1 MKRNTNN
8 LKNNIEK
15 NNIENMQKK
24 IRDQAKR
31 LCSMQEY
38 INKLETTLKDNQNN
52 NTLKNN
58 YQSYEDLNKKYS
70 DLQQKYNTLFINS
83 QIYSSSSSITNEEF
97 NKDNLISKLKKEN
110 SELKRKLQN
119 EIAKNQ
125 QQKNNI
131 EFLKQNLETDIV
143 KNGLRGCLNYLTE
156 KLLNNDKDGEDAYLD
171 ILLDINKIKE
181 ENQNLIE
188 ENQNLINENQ
198 KLIEEK
204 NKYIEK
210 KLNFQKMDENLQKNM
225 DIINKLNL
233 ENNNLYSKNELLQ
246 NELQQ
251 IKNNLNQNEKNLYEL
266 KEQNYLI
273 IRENEILKN
282 DNNNL
287 IGLKNE
293 NNNLI
298 NTINELELKNNQL
311 DNEIKSL
318 KDYKLGYD
326 LIKKENDEIKNLNQT
341 LSYDNALFEQDVIFL
356 KTNLDKLMDV
366 GKNNILLQNELED
379 LRNLLN
385 NLKNRKQVNNV
396 FEKIS
401 ELEQRNKDLESLLIQ
416 KEEKNKLNNQKY
428 INDVINN
435 YTYNHTNKNTYISD
449 TNKINN
455 ENNKYI
461 LANQYYADLLLRVLK
476 YHIKDNINVKNIL
489 FQLLDL
495 NHKKIVLISDIDN
508 LKIICDN
515 KTKNN
520 IYKNNKKDDINKK
533 KIELKN
539 KEKELETLLSTITY
553 FDKELMQ
560 YEPK

>member
-58 YQSYEDLNKKYS
+58 YQSYEDLNKKYN

-83 QIYSSSSSITNEEF
+83 QIYSSSSSITNEEL

-156 KLLNNDKDGEDAYLD
+156 KLLNNDKDGEDAYLE

-204 NKYIEK
+204 NKNIEK

-356 KTNLDKLMDV
+356 KTNLDKLMDI
-366 GKNNILLQNELED
+366 GKNNILLKNELED

-396 FEKIS
+396 FEKIT
-401 ELEQRNKDLESLLIQ
+401 EFEQRNKDLESLLIQ
-416 KEEKNKLNNQKY
+416 KEEKNKLNNKKY

-435 YTYNHTNKNTYISD
+435 YTYNHINKNTYRRA

-508 LKIICDN
+508 LKIIFDN

-520 IYKNNKKDDINKK
+520 INKNNKKDDINKK

>member
-1 MKRNTNN
+1 
-8 LKNNIEK
+8 
-15 NNIENMQKK
+15 MQKK

-58 YQSYEDLNKKYS
+58 YQSYEDLNKKYN
-70 DLQQKYNTLFINS
+70 DLQHKYNTLFINS
-83 QIYSSSSSITNEEF
+83 QIYSSSSSITNEEL
-97 NKDNLISKLKKEN
+97 NKDNLISKLKKKN

-156 KLLNNDKDGEDAYLD
+156 KLLNNDKDGEDAYLE

-188 ENQNLINENQ
+188 ENQNLISENQ

-356 KTNLDKLMDV
+356 KTNLDKLTDV
-366 GKNNILLQNELED
+366 GKNNILLKNELED

-416 KEEKNKLNNQKY
+416 KEEKNKLNNKKY
-428 INDVINN
+428 INDMINN
-435 YTYNHTNKNTYISD
+435 YTYNHTNKNNYRRA

-515 KTKNN
+515 KTKNIN
-520 IYKNNKKDDINKK
+520 KNNKKDDINKK

>member
-58 YQSYEDLNKKYS
+58 YQSYEDLNKKYN

-83 QIYSSSSSITNEEF
+83 QIYSSSSSITNEEL

-156 KLLNNDKDGEDAYLD
+156 KLLNNDKDGEDAYLE

-204 NKYIEK
+204 NKNIEK

-251 IKNNLNQNEKNLYEL
+251 IKNNLNQNEKNLHEL

-366 GKNNILLQNELED
+366 GKNNILLKNELED

-416 KEEKNKLNNQKY
+416 KEEKNKLNNKKY

-435 YTYNHTNKNTYISD
+435 YTYNHTNKNTYRRA

-461 LANQYYADLLLRVLK
+461 LANRYYADLLLRVLK

-520 IYKNNKKDDINKK
+520 INKNNKKDDINKK

>member
-58 YQSYEDLNKKYS
+58 YQSYEDLNKKYN

-83 QIYSSSSSITNEEF
+83 QIYSSSSSITNEEL

-156 KLLNNDKDGEDAYLD
+156 KLLNNDKDGEDAYLE

-311 DNEIKSL
+311 NNEIKSL

-366 GKNNILLQNELED
+366 GKNNILLKNELED

-416 KEEKNKLNNQKY
+416 KEEKNKLNNKKY

-435 YTYNHTNKNTYISD
+435 YTYNHTNKNTYRRA

-508 LKIICDN
+508 LNKICDN
-515 KTKNN
+515 KTKNIN
-520 IYKNNKKDDINKK
+520 KNNKKDDINKK

>member
-58 YQSYEDLNKKYS
+58 YQSYEDLNKKYN

-83 QIYSSSSSITNEEF
+83 QIYSSSSSITNEEL

-156 KLLNNDKDGEDAYLD
+156 KLLNNDKDGEDAYLE

-204 NKYIEK
+204 NKNIEK

-318 KDYKLGYD
+318 KDYKLGYN

-341 LSYDNALFEQDVIFL
+341 LSYDNALFEQDIIFL

-416 KEEKNKLNNQKY
+416 KEEKNKLNNKKY

-435 YTYNHTNKNTYISD
+435 YTYNHTNKNTYRRA

-515 KTKNN
+515 KTKNIN
-520 IYKNNKKDDINKK
+520 KNNKKDDINKK

-553 FDKELMQ
+553 FDKELMI
-560 YEPK
+560 YEKK

>member
-1 MKRNTNN
+1 
-8 LKNNIEK
+8 
-15 NNIENMQKK
+15 
-24 IRDQAKR
+24 
-31 LCSMQEY
+31 
-38 INKLETTLKDNQNN
+38 
-52 NTLKNN
+52 
-58 YQSYEDLNKKYS
+58 
-70 DLQQKYNTLFINS
+70 
-83 QIYSSSSSITNEEF
+83 
-97 NKDNLISKLKKEN
+97 
-110 SELKRKLQN
+110 
-119 EIAKNQ
+119 
-125 QQKNNI
+125 
-131 EFLKQNLETDIV
+131 
-143 KNGLRGCLNYLTE
+143 
-156 KLLNNDKDGEDAYLD
+156 
-171 ILLDINKIKE
+171 
-181 ENQNLIE
+181 
-188 ENQNLINENQ
+188 
-198 KLIEEK
+198 
-204 NKYIEK
+204 
-210 KLNFQKMDENLQKNM
+210 MDENLQKNM

-341 LSYDNALFEQDVIFL
+341 LSYDNALFEQDIIFL
-356 KTNLDKLMDV
+356 NTNLDKLMDV

-379 LRNLLN
+379 LLNLLN

-416 KEEKNKLNNQKY
+416 KEEKNKLNNKKY

-435 YTYNHTNKNTYISD
+435 YNYNHTNKNTYRRA

-520 IYKNNKKDDINKK
+520 INKNNKKDDINKK

-553 FDKELMQ
+553 FDKELM
-560 YEPK
+560 

>member
-58 YQSYEDLNKKYS
+58 YQSYEDLNKKYN
-70 DLQQKYNTLFINS
+70 DLQHKYNTLFINS

-156 KLLNNDKDGEDAYLD
+156 KLLNNDKDGEDAYLE

-188 ENQNLINENQ
+188 ENQNLIKENQ

-366 GKNNILLQNELED
+366 GKNNILLKNELED

-416 KEEKNKLNNQKY
+416 KEEKNKLNNKKY

-435 YTYNHTNKNTYISD
+435 YTYIWLTNIMP
-449 TNKINN
+449 I
-455 ENNKYI
+455 
-461 LANQYYADLLLRVLK
+461 YY
-476 YHIKDNINVKNIL
+476 
-489 FQLLDL
+489 
-495 NHKKIVLISDIDN
+495 
-508 LKIICDN
+508 
-515 KTKNN
+515 
-520 IYKNNKKDDINKK
+520 
-533 KIELKN
+533 
-539 KEKELETLLSTITY
+539 
-553 FDKELMQ
+553 
-560 YEPK
+560 

>member
-31 LCSMQEY
+31 LCSMQKY

-52 NTLKNN
+52 NILKN
-58 YQSYEDLNKKYS
+58 YQSYEDLNKKYN

-156 KLLNNDKDGEDAYLD
+156 KLLNNDKDGEDAYLE

-366 GKNNILLQNELED
+366 GKNNILLQNELEN

-416 KEEKNKLNNQKY
+416 KEEKNKLNNKKY

-435 YTYNHTNKNTYISD
+435 YTYNHTNKNTYRRA

-515 KTKNN
+515 KTKNIN
-520 IYKNNKKDDINKK
+520 KNNKKDDINKK

-560 YEPK
+560 YEQK

>member
-24 IRDQAKR
+24 IKDQAKR

-83 QIYSSSSSITNEEF
+83 QIYSSSSSITNEEL

-143 KNGLRGCLNYLTE
+143 KNGLRECLNYLTE
-156 KLLNNDKDGEDAYLD
+156 KLLNNDKDNEDAYLN

-204 NKYIEK
+204 NKNIEK
-210 KLNFQKMDENLQKNM
+210 KLNFQKMDENLQTNM

-401 ELEQRNKDLESLLIQ
+401 ELKQRNKDLESLLIQ
-416 KEEKNKLNNQKY
+416 KEEKNKLNNN

-435 YTYNHTNKNTYISD
+435 YTYNHTNKNTYRRA

-515 KTKNN
+515 KTKNIN
-520 IYKNNKKDDINKK
+520 KNNKKDDINKK

-560 YEPK
+560 YESK

>member
-58 YQSYEDLNKKYS
+58 YQSYEDLNKKYN

-156 KLLNNDKDGEDAYLD
+156 KLLNNDKDGEDAYLE

-251 IKNNLNQNEKNLYEL
+251 IKNNLNQNEQNFYEL

-366 GKNNILLQNELED
+366 GKNNILLQNELEN

-416 KEEKNKLNNQKY
+416 KEEKNKLNNKKY

-435 YTYNHTNKNTYISD
+435 YTYNHTNKNTYRRA

>member
-58 YQSYEDLNKKYS
+58 YQSYEDLNKKYN

-156 KLLNNDKDGEDAYLD
+156 KLLNNDKDGEDAYLE

-204 NKYIEK
+204 NKNIEK

-341 LSYDNALFEQDVIFL
+341 LSYDNALFEQDIIFL

-416 KEEKNKLNNQKY
+416 KEEKNKLNNKKY

-435 YTYNHTNKNTYISD
+435 YTYNHTNKNTYRRA

-515 KTKNN
+515 KTKNIN
-520 IYKNNKKDDINKK
+520 KNNKKDDINKK

-553 FDKELMQ
+553 FDKELMI
-560 YEPK
+560 YEKK